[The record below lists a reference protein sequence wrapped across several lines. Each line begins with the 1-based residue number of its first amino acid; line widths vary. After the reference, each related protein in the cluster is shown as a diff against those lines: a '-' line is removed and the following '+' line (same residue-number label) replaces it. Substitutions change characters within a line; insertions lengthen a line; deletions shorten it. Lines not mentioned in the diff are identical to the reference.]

1 MSSMPWVEKSFLAS
15 EIGFVSTLIVNSFL
29 AYLIIF
35 HTKQVFGAYK
45 YLILS
50 FSLMGIIFATA
61 EFVVKPMTHNYKA
74 SFTFF
79 TLARP
84 FGCSKEI
91 AMVLLAAY
99 SSTYAATISLL
110 AVQFVYRYWAIFHTR
125 RLSFFNGFRILI
137 WVCIAMVFGID
148 WSSSVYF
155 LGMPDEVSEDYLRR
169 EISDHYNLNISR
181 LAYFAAVVYDSE
193 HNIRWRSVM
202 VMGSV
207 SKVLSIQYAVMIF
220 CGVRMHRKMGE
231 KLEQFSI
238 TNRKVHTQLFK
249 TLVVQITV
257 PTFTIFSPVLIMFII
272 PFFDLQIGI
281 PTGPILC
288 ALSLYPFID
297 GLIVICIVSD
307 YRKAAIEI
315 YRNLIHSITCG
326 RVKLFQTQKY
336 DYSISGAIG
345 LESNTAGRSNRIAH
359 SSRQTV
365 SSM

>member
-1 MSSMPWVEKSFLAS
+1 MSSMPWVERSFLAS
-15 EIGFVSTLIVNSFL
+15 EIGFFSTSIVNSFL

-61 EFVVKPMTHNYKA
+61 EFIIKPMTHNYKA

-84 FGCSKEI
+84 FGCSTEV

-110 AVQFVYRYWAIFHTR
+110 AVQFVYRYWAIFHSR
-125 RLSFFNGFRILI
+125 RLTFFNGFKILF
-137 WVCIAMVFGID
+137 WLLIAMIFGID

-155 LGMPDEVSEDYLRR
+155 LGMPDELSEDYLRR
-169 EISDHYNLNISR
+169 EISDHYDLNITR
-181 LAYFAAVVYDSE
+181 LAYFAAVVYDSNY
-193 HNIRWRSVM
+193 NIRWRSVM

-231 KLEQFSI
+231 KIEQFSI
-238 TNRKVHTQLFK
+238 TNRKMHTQLFK
-249 TLVVQITV
+249 TLVIQITI

-272 PFFDLQIGI
+272 PFFNLQIGV
-281 PTGPILC
+281 PTGPVLC

-307 YRKAAIEI
+307 YRKATLDI
-315 YRNLIHSITCG
+315 YRKVVYRITCR
-326 RVKLFQTQKY
+326 RVKLFKTQKY
-336 DYSISGAIG
+336 DISISGALG
-345 LESNTAGRSNRIAH
+345 TDGNNVGRSNRIAA
-359 SSRQTV
+359 SSRLTI
-365 SSM
+365 SSF

>member
-1 MSSMPWVEKSFLAS
+1 MSSMPWVERSFLAS
-15 EIGFVSTLIVNSFL
+15 EIGFFSTSIVNSFL

-61 EFVVKPMTHNYKA
+61 EFIIKPMTHNYKA

-84 FGCSKEI
+84 FGCSTEV
-91 AMVLLAAY
+91 AMVL
-99 SSTYAATISLL
+99 
-110 AVQFVYRYWAIFHTR
+110 
-125 RLSFFNGFRILI
+125 
-137 WVCIAMVFGID
+137 
-148 WSSSVYF
+148 
-155 LGMPDEVSEDYLRR
+155 LGMPDELSEDYLRR
-169 EISDHYNLNISR
+169 EISDHYDLNITR
-181 LAYFAAVVYDSE
+181 LAYFAAVVYDSNY
-193 HNIRWRSVM
+193 NIRWRSVM

-231 KLEQFSI
+231 KIEQFSI
-238 TNRKVHTQLFK
+238 TNRKMHTQLFK
-249 TLVVQITV
+249 TLVIQITI

-272 PFFDLQIGI
+272 PFFNLQIGV
-281 PTGPILC
+281 PTGPVLC

-307 YRKAAIEI
+307 YRKATLDI
-315 YRNLIHSITCG
+315 YRKVVYRITCR
-326 RVKLFQTQKY
+326 RVKLFKTQKY
-336 DYSISGAIG
+336 DISISGALG
-345 LESNTAGRSNRIAH
+345 TDGNNVGRSNQIAA
-359 SSRQTV
+359 SSRLTI
-365 SSM
+365 SSF